1 MQNQERIDVSQKLD
15 EIEKLLID
23 ELEFYYNRSR
33 RDFTPKDYAEQTA
46 IELVI
51 DQIKIIKGT
60 LERST

>member
-1 MQNQERIDVSQKLD
+1 MQNQERIDVAQKLD

-33 RDFTPKDYAEQTA
+33 RDITPKDSAEQTA

-60 LERST
+60 LERSS

>member
-33 RDFTPKDYAEQTA
+33 RDFTPKDYA
-46 IELVI
+46 
-51 DQIKIIKGT
+51 
-60 LERST
+60 